1 MSIKVE
7 KMFEILI
14 QDMEEN
20 QSEKNQK
27 YRWVSSHEMDCVT
40 RYFRQFFVELWLDI
54 GSQTKNCCVFFISK
68 ILH

>member
-1 MSIKVE
+1 MSIEFE

-27 YRWVSSHEMDCVT
+27 YRWASSHQMDCVT
-40 RYFRQFFVELWLDI
+40 RYSGFTYVEFVDRYRPI
-54 GSQTKNCCVFFISK
+54 
-68 ILH
+68 